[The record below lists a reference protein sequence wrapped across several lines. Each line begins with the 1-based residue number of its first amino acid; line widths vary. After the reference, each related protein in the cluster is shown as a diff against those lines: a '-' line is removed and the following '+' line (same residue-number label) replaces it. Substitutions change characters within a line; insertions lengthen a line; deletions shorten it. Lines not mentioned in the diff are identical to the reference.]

1 MKDKDF
7 KLISI
12 FYHHNIEIMMNPTTY
27 DIIINATNTKKIA
40 TIIILNQFMKAT
52 PFLRN
57 KNIYIS
63 SNAKNG
69 HLKVINWKIKFF
81 LSSNEI
87 SLRYNLIVCHSA
99 RFIGDL
105 NSRQVGMKFFER
117 AGRIRDGKAFI
128 ALHET
133 IFQRIGDALA

>member
-1 MKDKDF
+1 
-7 KLISI
+7 
-12 FYHHNIEIMMNPTTY
+12 
-27 DIIINATNTKKIA
+27 
-40 TIIILNQFMKAT
+40 MKAT

-57 KNIYIS
+57 KNIYIFECQKRALKS
-63 SNAKNG
+63 IQLKN
-69 HLKVINWKIKFF
+69 KNFF
-81 LSSNEI
+81 IFQCEI